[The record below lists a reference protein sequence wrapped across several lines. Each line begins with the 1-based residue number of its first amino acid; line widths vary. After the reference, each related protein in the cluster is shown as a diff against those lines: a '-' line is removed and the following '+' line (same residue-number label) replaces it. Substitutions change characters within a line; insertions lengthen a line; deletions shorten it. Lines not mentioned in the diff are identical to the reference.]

1 MGVKGFFFE
10 HLVTQNKRR
19 RPKLKE
25 KSCKRTTVMV
35 LAHLVMS
42 CSNRELNWF
51 FVSINLQSCTE
62 YLMELMLERTEILS
76 VVRIKSIYRVGVF

>member
-1 MGVKGFFFE
+1 MI
-10 HLVTQNKRR
+10 
-19 RPKLKE
+19 
-25 KSCKRTTVMV
+25 

-62 YLMELMLERTEILS
+62 YLMELMSERTEILN
-76 VVRIKSIYRVGVF
+76 VIRIKSIYRVGVF